1 MYEMEMSRKCHAPV
15 RQLAI
20 LARRRRALLDDRQ
33 LRAQTLNH
41 AAARTAAP
49 VARSAEQVPSP
60 STAAHRT
67 DRRHVG
73 RVHQIDEPAAAAAAA
88 GTVDAAAAAASV
100 AAAQSALE
108 LPNLRR
114 GRLALLRLRKQKRG
128 RRKKEVCRR
137 PPPHGWRQRGSQ
149 RGGLLL
155 QLGAAACRRGPR
167 RLTPGWRE
175 GSPPACSS
183 SRAPDQ

>member
-1 MYEMEMSRKCHAPV
+1 MSRKCHAPV

-49 VARSAEQVPSP
+49 VARSAQQVPSP

-114 GRLALLRLRKQKRG
+114 GRLALLRLRKQR
-128 RRKKEVCRR
+128 
-137 PPPHGWRQRGSQ
+137 RGSTEK
-149 RGGLLL
+149 RSVPT
-155 QLGAAACRRGPR
+155 AASARTAWDHTVSSA
-167 RLTPGWRE
+167 L
-175 GSPPACSS
+175 SPSPNA
-183 SRAPDQ
+183 Q

>member
-1 MYEMEMSRKCHAPV
+1 MSRKCHAPV

-49 VARSAEQVPSP
+49 VARSAQQVPSP

-73 RVHQIDEPAAAAAAA
+73 RVHQIDEPAAAAAA
-88 GTVDAAAAAASV
+88 VDAAAAAASV

-114 GRLALLRLRKQKRG
+114 GRLALLRLRKQR
-128 RRKKEVCRR
+128 
-137 PPPHGWRQRGSQ
+137 RGSTGK
-149 RGGLLL
+149 RSVPTAAPARLAPARLAARWPP
-155 QLGAAACRRGPR
+155 AAARSSGLQEGSEKAHS
-167 RLTPGWRE
+167 RLAE

>member
-1 MYEMEMSRKCHAPV
+1 MSRKCHAPV

-49 VARSAEQVPSP
+49 VARSSQQVPSP

-73 RVHQIDEPAAAAAAA
+73 RVHQIDEPAAAAA

-114 GRLALLRLRKQKRG
+114 GRLALLRLRKQ
-128 RRKKEVCRR
+128 RRRVDGKKEVCRR

>member
-1 MYEMEMSRKCHAPV
+1 MSRKCHAPV

-41 AAARTAAP
+41 AAARTAAS
-49 VARSAEQVPSP
+49 VARSAQQVPSP

-73 RVHQIDEPAAAAAAA
+73 RVHQIDEPAAAAAA
-88 GTVDAAAAAASV
+88 TAAAAASV

-108 LPNLRR
+108 LPDLRR
-114 GRLALLRLRKQKRG
+114 GRLALLRLTETETRVDG
-128 RRKKEVCRR
+128 KKEVFRR
-137 PPPHGWRQRGSQ
+137 PPLHGWRQRGSQ